1 MCDVKPPARDRTI
14 GRCTSHRPHSIIRTV
29 ESQLPAAEAP
39 VVSPELTVDQLA
51 RLRAYGTPDVVD
63 VGGAAFAAGDP
74 TYDLVVIEDG
84 VIEVVRPATANA
96 PEASLIT
103 FGPGAF
109 VGELGLLTGQT
120 AYLTARV
127 VERARL
133 YRISRAQLRRLMAQD
148 TELSDLLLRAFLALG
163 RGSAQE
169 PGLVSCRS
177 SAANSTRRRWQ
188 SGRTR
193 HAVPWRTS
201 GWTWAPSR
209 GDPSCVPRL

>member
-1 MCDVKPPARDRTI
+1 M
-14 GRCTSHRPHSIIRTV
+14 

-63 VGGAAFAAGDP
+63 VGEAAFAAGDP
-74 TYDLVVIEDG
+74 TYDLVVIEAG

-127 VERARL
+127 VERARV

-148 TELSDLLLRAFLALG
+148 AELSDLLLRAFLARRRRISAGAGARVLQII
-163 RGSAQE
+163 GSE
-169 PGLVSCRS
+169 FD
-177 SAANSTRRRWQ
+177 SAALALRTYAARRALAHVWLDVD
-188 SGRTR
+188 S
-193 HAVPWRTS
+193 VE
-201 GWTWAPSR
+201 